1 MNYELVTLIR
11 RGNPEWEGI
20 AERLHCEAAK
30 LISVLP
36 SPEFSKSIEDL
47 KIEGINLFDYLTRR
61 SYDLSQSLFFNRAQV
76 PSFSEIFMN
85 EDYSISI
92 IHEGQEI
99 GIMELFQNTRRLV
112 KNIQYLHENGEK
124 DYIEEYAIDGKIF
137 SEIFYF
143 NNLPQEIHFYND
155 KKIPVI
161 SYFFYE
167 GRLEYV
173 SLNDQRTG
181 EVKEGFKSLDY
192 FISEQVAK
200 IITSI
205 DQVRISFLG
214 LELTALSKTNSHN
227 ILRLN
232 ESPFDEN
239 GEVKGNLLAILT
251 NKIDYIQEVEV
262 SLETKQSLIKKG
274 VPVSKVKVIRE
285 RKKEYE
291 S

>member
-20 AERLHCEAAK
+20 AERLHCEAEK

>member
-20 AERLHCEAAK
+20 AERLHCEAEK

-61 SYDLSQSLFFNRAQV
+61 SYDLSQSLFFNRAPV

-143 NNLPQEIHFYND
+143 NNLPQEIHFSND
-155 KKIPVI
+155 SKIPVI

-181 EVKEGFKSLDY
+181 EVKEGFKSLDS

>member
-181 EVKEGFKSLDY
+181 EVKEGFKSLDS